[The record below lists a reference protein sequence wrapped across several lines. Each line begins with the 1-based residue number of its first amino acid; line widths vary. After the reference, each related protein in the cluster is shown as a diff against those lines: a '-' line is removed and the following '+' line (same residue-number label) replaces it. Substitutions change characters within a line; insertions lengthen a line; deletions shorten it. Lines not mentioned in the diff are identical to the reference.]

1 MKKIETIASTSSGT
15 ISHDCTSG
23 ATVWARSLQKKIQYS
38 ISDFVQ
44 IIIIHHTNVRNVQK
58 IQIDIQ
64 LTGILLLLV
73 HLLRAMKQSLLM
85 DSMKNW
91 WARPWLQA
99 TERKYEIFEYIL
111 PFMSVSVTV
120 VNNNVFTYHFWNNL
134 AKSKYSPSICSREF
148 SAVKS
153 NYDISRLCKFC
164 CEMS

>member
-1 MKKIETIASTSSGT
+1 MTAHLEPQFEQDPCK
-15 ISHDCTSG
+15 
-23 ATVWARSLQKKIQYS
+23 KKIQYS

-91 WARPWLQA
+91 
-99 TERKYEIFEYIL
+99 
-111 PFMSVSVTV
+111 
-120 VNNNVFTYHFWNNL
+120 
-134 AKSKYSPSICSREF
+134 
-148 SAVKS
+148 
-153 NYDISRLCKFC
+153 
-164 CEMS
+164 